1 MKAGSY
7 RPSRIERVVFGTPYL
22 EAASAIVEETG
33 ARRVFILAS
42 RTLNRTTPLVE
53 DLRRVLGARHAGT
66 FDEMPAHT
74 PREAVVAAANAARA
88 AGADLLV
95 TLGGGS
101 LTDAAKAVVLC
112 LSNDVRTEALLDA
125 LRTRRGQPLPASI
138 KAPTVRSIAIPTTM
152 SAGEFMAYAGVTNRA
167 TGVKETFFHPLAV
180 AAYVILDPAVT
191 LPTPMDLWL
200 STGVRALD
208 HAVEGYLSPQ
218 AQPYS
223 QAADL
228 QALRLLPA
236 ALRRVHAD
244 PTDLDA
250 RFDCQMGMWLSTVGS
265 QSGVPKGAS
274 HAIGH
279 LLGSWAGVPHG
290 VTSCVMLPSVLRWNL
305 PQNRAQQVQVAA
317 AMGAPDEDAAGFI
330 EQLIRDLGLP
340 SRLGEVGVTPDRL
353 DELSHLCMHDAWI
366 PTNPRHIAGP
376 ADVLEILKLAS

>member
-112 LSNDVRTEALLDA
+112 LSNDVRTEAQLDA

-138 KAPTVRSIAIPTTM
+138 KAPAVRSIAIPTTM
-152 SAGEFMAYAGVTNRA
+152 SAG
-167 TGVKETFFHPLAV
+167 
-180 AAYVILDPAVT
+180 
-191 LPTPMDLWL
+191 
-200 STGVRALD
+200 
-208 HAVEGYLSPQ
+208 
-218 AQPYS
+218 
-223 QAADL
+223 
-228 QALRLLPA
+228 
-236 ALRRVHAD
+236 
-244 PTDLDA
+244 
-250 RFDCQMGMWLSTVGS
+250 
-265 QSGVPKGAS
+265 
-274 HAIGH
+274 
-279 LLGSWAGVPHG
+279 
-290 VTSCVMLPSVLRWNL
+290 
-305 PQNRAQQVQVAA
+305 
-317 AMGAPDEDAAGFI
+317 
-330 EQLIRDLGLP
+330 
-340 SRLGEVGVTPDRL
+340 
-353 DELSHLCMHDAWI
+353 
-366 PTNPRHIAGP
+366 
-376 ADVLEILKLAS
+376 